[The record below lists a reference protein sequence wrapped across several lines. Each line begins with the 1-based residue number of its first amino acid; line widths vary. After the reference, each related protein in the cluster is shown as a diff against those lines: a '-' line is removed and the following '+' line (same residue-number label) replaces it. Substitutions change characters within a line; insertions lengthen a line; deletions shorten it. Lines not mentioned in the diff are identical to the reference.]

1 MPRIGLVLGA
11 GGVVGHAFHAGVLA
25 ALAAETGWDA
35 RGAEVIVGTSAGSG
49 VAALLRAGMP
59 PADLRARATG
69 TPLTP
74 EGQSVAHRAGFPPGA
89 LPALRPAF
97 DFTAGMAA
105 PARLLAAAR
114 RPWNARLGTVAAA
127 MLPAGQ
133 VPSELVAAPFRPLFG
148 DSWSDAGLWICAVD
162 LDRGERVVF
171 GRAGAPPATV
181 PDAVAASC
189 AIPGF
194 FQPVTID
201 GARYVDGGA
210 HSPTNLDLLR
220 RQPLDL
226 VIVSSPMSASRGSPR
241 PAPDLAARR
250 LFRLYLTREAAVV
263 RRSGVPVV
271 AFQPSTD
278 DRAVMG
284 TNAMDPARRGPVAE
298 QVFATTRRR
307 LSRPELRR
315 SLAALSSP

>member
-1 MPRIGLVLGA
+1 MARIGLVLGA
-11 GGVVGHAFHAGVLA
+11 GGMVGHAYHAGVLA
-25 ALAAETGWDA
+25 ALQQELGWDA
-35 RGAEVIVGTSAGSG
+35 RRAELIVGTSAGSG

-59 PADLRARATG
+59 PVDLRARASG
-69 TPLTP
+69 ASLSP
-74 EGQSVAHRAGFPPGA
+74 EGEAVAARAG
-89 LPALRPAF
+89 LPAGTFPVLRPSF

-127 MLPAGQ
+127 VLPAGQ
-133 VPSELVAAPFRPLFG
+133 VSPELVAAPFRPLFDTWPG
-148 DSWSDAGLWICAVD
+148 DGLWICAVD

-171 GRAGAPPATV
+171 GRAGAPSVTV
-181 PDAVAASC
+181 ADAVAASC

-194 FQPVTID
+194 FEPVTID

-210 HSPTNLDLLR
+210 HSPTNLDVLGG
-220 RQPLDL
+220 QSLDL
-226 VIVSSPMSASRGSPR
+226 VIVSSSMSASRGAPR

-250 LFRLYLTREAAVV
+250 LFRLYLTREAAVM
-263 RRSGVPVV
+263 RRRGVPVV

-278 DRAVMG
+278 DRMVMG
-284 TNAMDPARRGPVAE
+284 TNAMDPDRRGPVAD

-307 LSRPELRR
+307 LRRPELQR
-315 SLAALSSP
+315 SLTLLNSR